1 MQEGMQDEVLSWL
14 DKLDQ
19 YPQLETLA
27 ALLILIS
34 VAFLANWLVKHIL
47 VRGFY
52 NLLGRM
58 GGSQKNDFGVIKR
71 LSNIVPA
78 LIISSSISVV
88 PRLPEALVTV
98 VKNVAGGFII
108 LTIAL
113 ALGAILEIINM
124 MYMRRKIGRASC
136 RERV

>member
-1 MQEGMQDEVLSWL
+1 MQEGMQEEVLSWL

-19 YPQLETLA
+19 HPQLETLA

-34 VAFLANWLVKHIL
+34 VALLANWLVKHIL

-52 NLLGRM
+52 SLLGRM
-58 GGSQKNDFGVIKR
+58 GGAQKNDFGVVKR

-78 LIISSSISVV
+78 LILSSSIGMV
-88 PRLPEALVTV
+88 PGLPEAIVTV

-124 MYMRRKIGRASC
+124 MYMRRRNSHLKPKQ
-136 RERV
+136 